1 MNLYYEKNRLI
12 YMNIP
17 DKVISSIY
25 QALNLNKEQRNLN
38 SDSILLGAIPE
49 MDSMAVVTIITS
61 LEQEFDFIAEDDEL
75 DAEMFETVGSVIN
88 YVLRKIREK
97 E

>member
-1 MNLYYEKNRLI
+1 
-12 YMNIP
+12 MNIP